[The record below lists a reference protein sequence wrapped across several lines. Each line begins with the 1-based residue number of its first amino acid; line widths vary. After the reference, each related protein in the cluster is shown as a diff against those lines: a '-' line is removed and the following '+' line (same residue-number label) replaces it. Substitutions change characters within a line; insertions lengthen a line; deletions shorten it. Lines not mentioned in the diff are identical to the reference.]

1 MNKQG
6 KLILAILG
14 ASICSALLSG
24 CAVNVAGSGTDYPNT
39 KVSGMVHSS
48 ADAPV
53 SGARVQIIDN
63 AGWLAD
69 IINGQ
74 PVVLDSARTDAAGVF
89 TIRRPVSKGWN
100 LQIDSRD
107 EGLLARDFGTLVDS
121 TKDTMYQFRL
131 KPYAALSGTVQPDAG
146 TPQALALSG
155 SSYGVAVNADKS
167 YSFPALAEGAY
178 VVVAGTDIAG
188 SQQRSLGA
196 SVQVSSGA
204 TVTGQ
209 TLPAPV
215 NRVLV
220 DDFSVGQFQTNIG
233 MTIGDGWWYTVNDSV
248 ANGHSTISLSFVTG
262 AEAYAGQSMRAVYT
276 LDPQSAG
283 PWALMGFFLGKDS
296 LNYDLSNLTALS
308 FIAKGTGTVEVRFY
322 SKMVDSVNGNTWQQ
336 FSCVLPLPAAWTPV
350 TIPVDSLRLPANSPA
365 FQQGYTWA
373 QVAPTIQI
381 IYFIAYTP
389 QNNPGDTVTF
399 YLDNVSLDGMKLES
413 FVK

>member
-1 MNKQG
+1 MNKQW
-6 KLILAILG
+6 KLIPAILG
-14 ASICSALLSG
+14 AWVCSALFSG

-53 SGARVQIIDN
+53 SGARVQIIDDAN
-63 AGWLAD
+63 WLAD

-74 PVVLDSARTDAAGVF
+74 PVVLDSARTNAAGAF
-89 TIRRPVSKGWN
+89 AIRRPASRIWN
-100 LQIDSRD
+100 IQIDSRD
-107 EGLLARDFGTLVDS
+107 EGLLTLDFGALVDS
-121 TKDTMYQFRL
+121 TKDTTYQFTL
-131 KPYAALSGTVQPDAG
+131 KPYATLSGTVQPDAG
-146 TPQALALSG
+146 TPQSLALSG
-155 SSYGVAVNADKS
+155 SSYGALVNADKS
-167 YSFPALAEGAY
+167 YSFPTLAAGAY
-178 VVVAGTDIAG
+178 VVVTGTDIAG

-196 SVQVSSGA
+196 SIQMSPGA
-204 TVTGQ
+204 VVAGQ

-220 DDFSVGQFQTNIG
+220 DDFSIGQYQTNIG
-233 MTIGDGWWYTVNDSV
+233 RTIGDGWWYTVNDSV
-248 ANGHSTISLSFVTG
+248 ANGHSTISLSFVAG

-283 PWALMGFFLGKDS
+283 PWALMGFFLGRDS
-296 LNYDLSNLTALS
+296 ENYDLSNLTALS
-308 FIAKGTGTVEVRFY
+308 FMAKGTGTVEVRFY

-336 FSCVLPLPAAWTPV
+336 FSYVLPLPAAWTPV
-350 TIPVDSLRLPANSPA
+350 TIPADSLQLPANSPA

-389 QNNPGDTVTF
+389 QNNPGDTITM
-399 YLDNVSLDGMKLES
+399 YLDNVSLDGIKLET

>member
-6 KLILAILG
+6 TLILAILG
-14 ASICSALLSG
+14 ALICSALLPG

-48 ADAPV
+48 ADAAV

-74 PVVLDSARTDAAGVF
+74 PVVIDSTRTDAAGAF
-89 TIRRPVSKGWN
+89 AIRRPASKSWN
-100 LQIDSRD
+100 IQIDSRD
-107 EGLLARDFGTLVDS
+107 EGLLARDFGALVDS
-121 TKDTMYQFRL
+121 TKDTTYQFKL
-131 KPYAALSGTVQPDAG
+131 KSYATLSGTVQPDEG
-146 TPQALALSG
+146 TPQQLALSG
-155 SSYGVAVNADKS
+155 SSYGVPVNADKS
-167 YSFPALAEGAY
+167 YAFPALAEGAY
-178 VVVAGTDIAG
+178 VVVTGTDVAG
-188 SQQRSLGA
+188 SQQRSLSA
-196 SVQVSSGA
+196 SVQMSSGA
-204 TVTGQ
+204 VVAGQ
-209 TLPAPV
+209 TLPASV

-220 DDFSVGQFQTNIG
+220 DDFSIGQFQTNIG
-233 MTIGDGWWYTVNDSV
+233 RTIGDGWWYTVNDSV
-248 ANGHSTISLSFVTG
+248 AKGNSTITLSFVTG
-262 AEAYAGQSMRAVYT
+262 TEAYAGQSMRAVYT

-296 LNYDLSNLTALS
+296 ANYDLSNLTALS
-308 FIAKGTGTVEVRFY
+308 FMTKGTGTVEVRFY

-350 TIPVDSLRLPANSPA
+350 MISKDSLRLPANSPA

-381 IYFIAYTP
+381 VYFIAYTP
-389 QNNPGDTVTF
+389 QNNPGDTITL
-399 YLDNVSLDGMKLES
+399 YLDNVALDGMKLET